1 MARGGEGG
9 ELADER
15 TSCWR
20 AVSASAR
27 RELASFLLEER
38 AVEDLM
44 GSLAF

>member
-1 MARGGEGG
+1 VA
-9 ELADER
+9 A
-15 TSCWR
+15 
-20 AVSASAR
+20 SASAR

>member
-1 MARGGEGG
+1 MTQPTTGLGKVLPA
-9 ELADER
+9 
-15 TSCWR
+15 
-20 AVSASAR
+20 AVAASASAR